1 MRKIGAYA
9 LIGAFAAAIA
19 PASPSLAFGLRIGP
33 LHIGLPFP
41 HIGLPSPPHRYGRD
55 RHVALRHPDTGVAD
69 ARESAGAAAPHGSGQ
84 ATAAVALYSG
94 VALPGIF
101 DQVFSPSA
109 APAWP
114 FGYDEL
120 FRTAFATAP
129 DEAGTRA
136 CQQPANTEA
145 IVGRIT
151 AEIRPTPAQTPL
163 VQNLARAIGTTAGY
177 LARTCPQN
185 IPAQPVARLELLQ
198 SQLQTLT
205 MALDIV
211 RPPLQQ
217 LEQSLS
223 PAQKARFAA
232 VPSDATGAAAC
243 GATPAATDW
252 SVDDID
258 QSVQPDQSQR
268 LALADLKQAFASTA
282 VDLHAHCPQPLPAT
296 PLARLEAIEAQLD
309 ASWRAALSMQV
320 ALATFES
327 TLNDEQRGRFDTMTV
342 AQTQ

>member
-41 HIGLPSPPHRYGRD
+41 PHRYGRD
-55 RHVALRHPDTGVAD
+55 RHVALQHPDTGVAD

-84 ATAAVALYSG
+84 ATAPVALYSS

-101 DQVFSPSA
+101 DEVFSPSA

-114 FGYDEL
+114 FGYDGL

-129 DEAGTRA
+129 VESDARA
-136 CQQPANTEA
+136 CQQPVSTEA

-185 IPAQPVARLELLQ
+185 IPAQPVARLEMMQ

-232 VPSDATGAAAC
+232 VPSDAAAC
-243 GATPAATDW
+243 GTAPAPTDW

-327 TLNDEQRGRFDTMTV
+327 TLNEEQRGRFDTMTV